1 MFILIP
7 HPGDHP
13 MFKSYL
19 TVGILSFLEY
29 VMVITITLWRHF
41 TQKPPRF
48 PDDFKCKWKN
58 PRPKFTR
65 TTVHCNTNIYWFN
78 VTSPIKTLF
87 LDCNSDNSICH
98 QSLIQPL
105 SSKSSSVLLVE
116 KLVPPHHW
124 PQRSVH
130 SVSPQRRSVT
140 ISAKL
145 LVTGKDS
152 KSQSSLPFKTDR
164 LRYVKNYILIKN
176 FHFWHIKWIKRRQW
190 DGGSFWSPAKEV
202 ILTCRVWIHKN
213 LFITN
218 PVSEQFRSL
227 LFHPPLQWS
236 SRPSKNH
243 HVTERRS
250 RTVSKI

>member
-29 VMVITITLWRHF
+29 VMVITIMLWRHF

-78 VTSPIKTLF
+78 VTPPIKLLF

-124 PQRSVH
+124 LQRSVH

-164 LRYVKNYILIKN
+164 LRYVKNHILIEIFYFWPKN
-176 FHFWHIKWIKRRQW
+176 GSDVDSGTVDPFDHPLRRLY
-190 DGGSFWSPAKEV
+190 SPAEFEFIRMFLLTTLKVNNSGLCCSICLFYDHQGPQRTTTWQKEGQ
-202 ILTCRVWIHKN
+202 
-213 LFITN
+213 
-218 PVSEQFRSL
+218 EQ
-227 LFHPPLQWS
+227 
-236 SRPSKNH
+236 
-243 HVTERRS
+243 
-250 RTVSKI
+250 